1 MMKKKF
7 VVTMLIGCMAA
18 GMMTGCAALKN
29 AGVLEA
35 DAAATL
41 KMAKNSKTEDSE
53 DASTL
58 ATEDADQ
65 EKAASDQKKTGDAD
79 KKDSGDEPMTL
90 ESTEKDQGAQV
101 TVAADAATLT
111 VTGSGTATVTPD
123 KASISIGVQTMN
135 PSSKTAQDKNSKDVN
150 NVIDALI
157 NAGVDEKD
165 IATSSFDLYANYD
178 YSKDVSELTGYTVTT
193 MLTVKNLDVDDV
205 GELLDEAGDA
215 GVNVING
222 INFDYSETEAAYDK
236 ALDAAMD
243 RAQEKAQ
250 KLAAKEGCRLE
261 KILSVSEGQDS
272 GYSTMNDAKQY
283 AETSAADGGMTVMPG
298 ENDVTATV
306 TVTYQLV
313 EN

>member
-1 MMKKKF
+1 MKKKLA
-7 VVTMLIGCMAA
+7 VTILIGCMAA
-18 GMMTGCAALKN
+18 GMMTGCAELKN

-41 KMAKNSKTEDSE
+41 KMAKNNKTGEGE

-58 ATEDADQ
+58 TTENTEE
-65 EKAASDQKKTGDAD
+65 EKAAADQKNSD
-79 KKDSGDEPMTL
+79 DEPMTL
-90 ESTEKDQGAQV
+90 ESTEKDQGSQV

-123 KASISIGVQTMN
+123 KASISIGVQTVDT
-135 PSSKTAQDKNSKDVN
+135 SSKTAQDKNSKDVN
-150 NVIDALI
+150 NVIDVLI
-157 NAGVDEKD
+157 NAGVDKKN

-193 MLTVKNLDVDDV
+193 MLTVKNLKVEDI
-205 GELLDEAGDA
+205 GELLDETGDA

-222 INFDYSETEAAYDK
+222 ITFDYSEAEAAYDK

-283 AETSAADGGMTVMPG
+283 TEAASADGGMTVMPG